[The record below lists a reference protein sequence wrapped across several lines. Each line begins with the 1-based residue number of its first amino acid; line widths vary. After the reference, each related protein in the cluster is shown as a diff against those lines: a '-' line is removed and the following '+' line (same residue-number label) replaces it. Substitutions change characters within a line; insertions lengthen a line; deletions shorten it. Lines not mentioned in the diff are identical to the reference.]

1 MMPLLI
7 FIIKI
12 LTVVPT
18 RRAWAG
24 CLTMQPTL
32 TRKVGVTSMIKWRIS
47 NGILLIFLAA
57 G

>member
-18 RRAWAG
+18 RHAWAG

-32 TRKVGVTSMIKWRIS
+32 THKVGVTSMIKWRIL
-47 NGILLIFLAA
+47 NGIFLIFLAA